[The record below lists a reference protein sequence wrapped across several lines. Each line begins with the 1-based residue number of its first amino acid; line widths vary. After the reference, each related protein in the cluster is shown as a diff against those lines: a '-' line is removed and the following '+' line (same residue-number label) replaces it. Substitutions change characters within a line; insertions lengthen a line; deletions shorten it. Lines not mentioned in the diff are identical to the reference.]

1 MKQKGDDINM
11 SIGEVISALAL
22 CASSF
27 DDDKDH
33 LLMLRS
39 VYEIEVRDDYI
50 IIYFADRNTSDIHV
64 SKDGKC
70 RCLG

>member
-1 MKQKGDDINM
+1 M

-22 CASSF
+22 CASSS
-27 DDDKDH
+27 DDDKDY
-33 LLMLRS
+33 LLMLKT

-50 IIYFADRNTSDIHV
+50 IIYFADGNTSDIHV

-70 RCLG
+70 SYIH

>member
-1 MKQKGDDINM
+1 M

-33 LLMLRS
+33 LLMLRD
-39 VYEIEVRDDYI
+39 VYEIEVHDNYI
-50 IIYFADRNTSDIHV
+50 LVHFVDANTTSIKV
-64 SKDGKC
+64 YKDGK
-70 RCLG
+70 REYLGYD

>member
-1 MKQKGDDINM
+1 MN
-11 SIGEVISALAL
+11 IGEVISALSL

-39 VYEIEVRDDYI
+39 VYEIEV
-50 IIYFADRNTSDIHV
+50 ADECIEVHFVDGNTTSIRV
-64 SKDGKC
+64 FKDGRKEY
-70 RCLG
+70 L

>member
-1 MKQKGDDINM
+1 M

-33 LLMLRS
+33 LLMLKG
-39 VYEIEVRDDYI
+39 VYDIEVHDDYI
-50 IIYFADRNTSDIHV
+50 AIYFVDGNTSNIKV
-64 SKDGKC
+64 YKDGKC
-70 RCLG
+70 EYLTCD